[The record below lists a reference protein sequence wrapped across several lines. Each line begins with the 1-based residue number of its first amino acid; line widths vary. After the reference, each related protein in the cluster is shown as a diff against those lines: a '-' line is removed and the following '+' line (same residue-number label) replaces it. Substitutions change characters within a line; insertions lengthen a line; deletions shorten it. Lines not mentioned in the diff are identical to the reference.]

1 MERPHYRAIIL
12 IFASN
17 FPNDKMYRE
26 VWKKYMFRDPQFK
39 VLFIYGKS
47 SNILTDYNADY
58 DMIAEHAPES
68 IQIPKVLEAFKII
81 ESRFTFNYL
90 IRTNLS
96 TFWDFEKL
104 HLHLDVLPTQQC
116 YSGDGP
122 LPDYDGYGYYLSG
135 CDTIVSNDLIY
146 FINRDNHRVDTSP
159 AYDDQSMGLYFHGVC
174 GAPMLPNRICF
185 FEDIEDTTST
195 ECIQNRIGLAIL
207 HGKDHY
213 RVKNNRT
220 NREQLDLRVY
230 NELLQKI
237 YHVF

>member
-1 MERPHYRAIIL
+1 MDRPHYRAIIL
-12 IFASN
+12 VFASN
-17 FPNDKMYRE
+17 FPNNKMYRE

-47 SNILTDYNADY
+47 EHELTDYHNDY
-58 DMIAEHAPES
+58 DIIAESQES

-90 IRTNLS
+90 VRTNLS

-104 HLHLDVLPTQQC
+104 HRHLDILPTQLC

-122 LPDYDGYGYYLSG
+122 LPNYDCHGYYLSG

-146 FINRDNHRVDTSP
+146 FINRENHKVDISR

-174 GAPMLPNRICF
+174 GAPMLSNRICF
-185 FEDIEDTTST
+185 FEDVQDNTPT
-195 ECIQNRIGLAIL
+195 ENIQHRIDIAIV

-213 RVKNNRT
+213 RVKNNCH
-220 NREQLDLRVY
+220 NREEFDLRVY
-230 NELLQKI
+230 NELFKKI
-237 YHVF
+237 YR